1 MLKFLSFNMIN
12 TTPGPK
18 VIILS
23 VLNSNEHA
31 LSTAHKTKI
40 PTDEE
45 TSCFEYLRC
54 CIYHA
59 KCLTNIK
66 LEYLRCCIY
75 HAKCLTNIKLPAIVG
90 ILTFMR
96 RIHFVLSR
104 A

>member
-31 LSTAHKTKI
+31 LSTTHKTKI
-40 PTDEE
+40 PTNEE
-45 TSCFEYLRC
+45 TSCF
-54 CIYHA
+54 
-59 KCLTNIK
+59 
-66 LEYLRCCIY
+66 EYLRCCIY

-90 ILTFMR
+90 ILTFMC
-96 RIHFVLSR
+96 RIHLVLSR